1 MTILWDLIKDVGAS
15 HKAEHQVS
23 RGECLEGTRE
33 EVLQII
39 HGWRVPGACV
49 PPICWLSG
57 AAGVGK
63 SSIAMS
69 VAKSC
74 EDDGLISSFFCFR
87 SDPQR
92 NNPNAMVPTIA
103 HGLAVTN
110 PSVRQILNKRIT
122 ADPSILRARFEVQF
136 EALVKQPITTVQP
149 SPEAPNLIIIDG
161 LDECSD
167 ELTQLRILNT
177 IASAYRRSP
186 ESPHIPLRFL
196 VCSRPEV
203 WIRRMFE
210 GPRLVGLA
218 KHIVL
223 DERFDPT
230 QDIRRFY
237 EHEFREIR
245 ESMEYQDVPLP
256 NPWPSESNFNSL
268 VQKSDGQFSYAATA
282 VRIVKHPYISPVD
295 QLNIILAH
303 HTTSNP
309 SPFAELD
316 HLYHVVLS
324 ANPDYNKVL
333 PILSAILIV
342 PTYLEDDR
350 DDRDFWDDWDDWNN
364 PPGLTPE
371 FIELLLGLS
380 PGEVALRLRGMHSVL
395 SIRGRKDG
403 IYVYHTSFT
412 DYLCDRARS
421 GDFYIDKHAQE
432 HFLFYQWLQAL
443 SFQRF
448 KEYR

>member
-1 MTILWDLIKDVGAS
+1 ILWDLIKDVGAS
-15 HKAEHQVS
+15 HEAEQQVL

-39 HGWRVPGACV
+39 HNWRMPGTHA
-49 PPICWLSG
+49 PPICWLHG

-92 NNPNAMVPTIA
+92 NNPTALAPTIA

-110 PSVRQILNKRIT
+110 PSVRQILDERLKR
-122 ADPSILRARFEVQF
+122 DQSILGAKFEAQF
-136 EALVKQPITTVQP
+136 KALVKQPIAQLVEKPITQVQP
-149 SPEAPNLIIIDG
+149 LSEAPNLIIIDG
-161 LDECSD
+161 LDECGD
-167 ELTQLRILNT
+167 EPIQLRTLRT
-177 IASAYRRSP
+177 IVSAYDHPSP
-186 ESPHIPLRFL
+186 ESPPVPLRFL
-196 VCSRPEV
+196 ICSRPEV
-203 WIRRMFE
+203 WIRQMFE
-210 GPRLVGLA
+210 SPHLVGLA

-223 DERFDPT
+223 DKSFKPT
-230 QDIRRFY
+230 QDIRQFY

-245 ESMEYQDVPLP
+245 KSMEYLGVPLP
-256 NPWPSESNFNSL
+256 NPWPSESDFNSL
-268 VQKSDGQFSYAATA
+268 VWKSDGQFSYAATT
-282 VRIVKHPYISPVD
+282 VRFVKHPYCSPVD

-309 SPFAELD
+309 SPFHELD

-324 ANPDYNKVL
+324 ANPDYDKVL
-333 PILSAILIV
+333 PILSAILILPLYV
-342 PTYLEDDR
+342 RYD
-350 DDRDFWDDWDDWNN
+350 
-364 PPGLTPE
+364 GLTPE

-395 SIRGRKDG
+395 DIRGRKDG
-403 IYVYHTSFT
+403 IRVYHTSFT
-412 DYLCDRARS
+412 DYLYDCTRS
-421 GDFYIDKHAQE
+421 GEFYIDKHAQE
-432 HFLFYQWLQAL
+432 QFLFYQWLQAL
-443 SFQRF
+443 SYQRM
-448 KEYR
+448 EGYR